1 MSIVPGAAATPR
13 VLIVE
18 DEAIIALMLQDM
30 LEDSGFAVVG
40 PAATVDEALGL
51 SEAGEFDVAIVDVR
65 LNGDFVYPVAER
77 IRAIGRPFIFATG
90 SGPEDLPPQFLG
102 TPVLRKPYAAAA
114 VDVAVRAALARVPE
128 TT

>member
-1 MSIVPGAAATPR
+1 VSSVPGTDIPR
-13 VLIVE
+13 ILIVE

-40 PAATVDEALGL
+40 PATTVDEALTL
-51 SEAGEFDVAIVDVR
+51 SEAGNFDVAIIDVR
-65 LNGDFVYPVAER
+65 LNGAFVYPVAER
-77 IRAIGRPFIFATG
+77 IRAAGRPFIFATG
-90 SGPEDLPPQFLG
+90 SGPEDLPPHFRA

-114 VDVAVRAALARVPE
+114 VTEAVRAALALTPE